1 MYKRQGLNNVEIELL
16 NTDFEILAS
25 TISSDDGSYVFTNL
39 PPDQYILN
47 FVLPEGFDYSPINA
61 VVDRTIDSDADP
73 LTGMT
78 EVITLNSGQVIEDYD
93 AGFSAPCDYT
103 ATIESTDPNC
113 GSQDGA
119 ISVAI
124 VGTSGPYDYVWSTGD
139 ITPSITDLGP
149 GIYNL
154 IITDSQGCPRTFIVE
169 LTLQGDCCLLYTSP
183 SPRD

>member
-1 MYKRQGLNNVEIELL
+1 MPGQGDSNLDSDVTITEFTPPIRLDVSESDFSIDAGFFTNGSIGDFVWVDDGDGIRQDDEPGLNNVEIELL

-78 EVITLNSGQVIEDYD
+78 EVITSV
-93 AGFSAPCDYT
+93 SYT
-103 ATIESTDPNC
+103 H
-113 GSQDGA
+113 
-119 ISVAI
+119 
-124 VGTSGPYDYVWSTGD
+124 
-139 ITPSITDLGP
+139 
-149 GIYNL
+149 
-154 IITDSQGCPRTFIVE
+154 
-169 LTLQGDCCLLYTSP
+169 LTLPTTPYV
-183 SPRD
+183 